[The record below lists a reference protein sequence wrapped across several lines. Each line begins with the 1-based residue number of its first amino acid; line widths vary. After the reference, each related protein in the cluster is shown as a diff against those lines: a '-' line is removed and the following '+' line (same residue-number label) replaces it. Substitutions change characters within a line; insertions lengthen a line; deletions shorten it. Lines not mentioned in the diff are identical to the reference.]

1 MNKETIQTVN
11 LNRAASMRAKV
22 MLLTGYTDDQMNA
35 MIFDFAVDYMKQ
47 MGMSEDWLTLWLKEP
62 LFWGW
67 WRQQWTLID
76 EVFWYK
82 YAGNQFHN
90 DIQPALRNRYQKLH
104 MSIDKFPDEIV
115 YEKIHSSYE
124 VAGREIMHKITTKNV
139 NY

>member
-1 MNKETIQTVN
+1 MKETIKTVN
-11 LNRAASMRAKV
+11 LNRSASMRGKV
-22 MLLTGYTDDQMNA
+22 MLLTGYSEEQMNQ
-35 MIFDFAVDYMKQ
+35 MIFDFAVAYMKQ
-47 MGMSEDWLTLWLKEP
+47 MGMGEDWLTLWLKEP

-82 YAGNQFHN
+82 YAGNQGRKDVQN
-90 DIQPALRNRYQKLH
+90 TLRNRYDTLH

-124 VAGREIMHKITTKNV
+124 IVGHQILQKVTSKNS
-139 NY
+139 NS

>member
-1 MNKETIQTVN
+1 MNKETIKTVN
-11 LNRAASMRAKV
+11 LNRAASMRGKV

-35 MIFDFAVDYMKQ
+35 MIFDFAVAYMKQ
-47 MGMSEDWLTLWLKEP
+47 LGMSEDWLTIWLKEP

-82 YAGNQFHN
+82 YAGNQGREDVKN
-90 DIQPALRNRYQKLH
+90 ELRNRYDKLH
-104 MSIDKFPDEIV
+104 MSIDKFPDDIV

-124 VAGREIMHKITTKNV
+124 LASHQIIKKITEKQENL
-139 NY
+139 